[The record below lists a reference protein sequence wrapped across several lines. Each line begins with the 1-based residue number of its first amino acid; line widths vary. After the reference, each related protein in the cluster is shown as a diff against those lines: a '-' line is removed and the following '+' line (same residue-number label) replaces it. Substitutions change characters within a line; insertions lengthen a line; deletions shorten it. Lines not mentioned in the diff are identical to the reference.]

1 MEELQKG
8 ILRKSKMFF
17 YSNTQNKDIFF
28 YPLSAGH
35 FYCSSDYKVERSRFD
50 SILIT
55 HIIRGSFSFLVN
67 GKEMT
72 LKPGETAVIDCF
84 NPHTYYTNDS
94 FEAYWI
100 HINGSN
106 IKELFTELISRFGNI
121 IGFDSEI
128 EIQIKDIYNLI
139 KNNESISE
147 SNMSSKI
154 YGLIISLFNVNEN
167 KICSN
172 TVVQTAIN
180 FIQQNY
186 QNKLTIDDIS
196 KYINMSPSQF
206 SRQFKKQTGKSPY
219 DYLLGIRLT
228 KAKELLKNTSL
239 PISEISYQTGFAN
252 ESNFIY
258 FFKRHEGISPL
269 KFRNI
274 LF

>member
-8 ILRKSKMFF
+8 VLNKSKMFF
-17 YSNTQNKDIFF
+17 YYNSQNKDVFF

-35 FYCSSDYKVERSRFD
+35 FYCNSDYKVQRNSFD

-55 HIIRGSFSFLVN
+55 HIIRGSFSFILN
-67 GKEMT
+67 GQELTCKA
-72 LKPGETAVIDCF
+72 GETAVIDCF

-106 IKELFTELISRFGNI
+106 TKELFGEMSDRFGNI
-121 IGFDSEI
+121 IPSNEAI
-128 EIQIKDIYNLI
+128 EIQIKELYNTI
-139 KNNESISE
+139 KNNENVSE
-147 SNMSSKI
+147 SNMSLKI
-154 YGLIISLFNVNEN
+154 YNLIISLFDANKSSVTNNTVIQSAINYINEN
-167 KICSN
+167 YCRQLDVESIAEY
-172 TVVQTAIN
+172 V
-180 FIQQNY
+180 
-186 QNKLTIDDIS
+186 
-196 KYINMSPSQF
+196 NMSQSQF
-206 SRQFKKQTGKSPY
+206 SRQFKKRTGTSPY
-219 DYLLGIRLT
+219 SYLLSVGLT
-228 KAKELLKNTSL
+228 RAKELLKNTSL

-258 FFKRHEGISPL
+258 FFKKHEGISPL

>member
-8 ILRKSKMFF
+8 VLNKSKMFF
-17 YSNTQNKDIFF
+17 YSNSQNKDVFF

-35 FYCSSDYKVERSRFD
+35 FYCNSDYRVQRNSFD

-55 HIIRGSFSFLVN
+55 HIIRGSFSFILN
-67 GKEMT
+67 GQELTCKA
-72 LKPGETAVIDCF
+72 GETAVIDCF

-106 IKELFTELISRFGNI
+106 TKELFREMSDRFGNI
-121 IGFDSEI
+121 IPSNEAI
-128 EIQIKDIYNLI
+128 EMQIKELYNTI
-139 KNNESISE
+139 KNNENVPE
-147 SNMSSKI
+147 SNMSLKI
-154 YGLIISLFNVNEN
+154 YNLIISLFNANKSSVTNNTVIQNAINYINEN
-167 KICSN
+167 YCRQLDVKSIAGY
-172 TVVQTAIN
+172 V
-180 FIQQNY
+180 
-186 QNKLTIDDIS
+186 
-196 KYINMSPSQF
+196 NMSQSQF
-206 SRQFKKQTGKSPY
+206 SRRFKKQTGTSPY
-219 DYLLGIRLT
+219 SYLLSVRLT

-258 FFKRHEGISPL
+258 FFKKNEGISPL